1 MLKHE
6 QIPDAC
12 AQEAYRVWFKQGAT
26 WKDVVAAA
34 INAWPEAGRIYRSE
48 DEKLFT
54 IILPLPQEPS
64 DD

>member
-1 MLKHE
+1 MLKPE
-6 QIPDAC
+6 QVPDMC

-34 INAWPEAGRIYRSE
+34 INAWPGAERIYRSE

-54 IILPLPQEPS
+54 IILSLPQEAS